1 MNKNVFAYEARIFGD
16 ASELIYRA
24 VAYLMGKSGQIQHC
38 IKYITE
44 KSHRFKVYVANRVVV
59 ILDYT
64 VTGDQQNIDGKMN
77 PADICIQPNGLM
89 DPANLLQQDKNGK
102 LWLLGPDFL
111 TEKYQASNL
120 VIDEID

>member
-1 MNKNVFAYEARIFGD
+1 M
-16 ASELIYRA
+16 
-24 VAYLMGKSGQIQHC
+24 
-38 IKYITE
+38 
-44 KSHRFKVYVANRVVV
+44 YVANRVVV